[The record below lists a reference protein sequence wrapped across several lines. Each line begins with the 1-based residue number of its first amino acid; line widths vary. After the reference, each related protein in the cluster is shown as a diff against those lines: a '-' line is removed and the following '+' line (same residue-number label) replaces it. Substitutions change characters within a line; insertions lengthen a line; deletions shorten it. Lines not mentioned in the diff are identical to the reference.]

1 MARIAAQPKISDLI
15 AAGEIAPAKQP
26 TERPGL
32 PAIPTQDP
40 GHAVHFR
47 GPLADDQWTSGDA
60 ARQWYG
66 KNVPQSRITP
76 PQPAQSANLNAT
88 IQSTAA
94 PQIAAA
100 IAAIPPST
108 GSGILSL
115 SYTGNEFTI
124 GSPNGPNTTI
134 TKNPQPPHTFWA
146 APIAGL
152 SDFLGFTGN
161 NYSTGTG
168 GSPVATNPTITFTP
182 QQIPSWVYYF
192 QESAGNTNTAPSG
205 WTTLLDAATLQMS
218 STSPVTATDPTAPA
232 FTWCNVAIQFA
243 GTVPAVVASSA
254 VNIPQ
259 PANTVS
265 HTFSST
271 AGDVIL
277 VAIRGINGG
286 ANGAIV
292 PLNVSDSQ
300 GNAYSLIGFS
310 IAGNSGFNG
319 SGEVAVFATGNIP
332 GGAVTVTASTGAL
345 VGGGGGFRANFVEF
359 GPLNSGPG
367 VPSFRSIASSD
378 LPAIPASLIIGV
390 LGVKEGG
397 TGSDLSATGGTSQ
410 FLRQSSTGGAIIPIQ
425 LDYPDLAGQSIAA
438 LYDNVTLAGKGLP
451 SIVFQNSTTSLG
463 NITSINVGTLNTGLY
478 RVSVTL
484 IAIVGTIGIGDVIPE
499 CDFTFND
506 PLLASNTILMTP
518 VTAYISS
525 TTTYATQSV
534 ILSITSSSP
543 AHFSTTGYAG
553 TGTYRI
559 VTQVE
564 QV

>member
-1 MARIAAQPKISDLI
+1 MPKLADALKTPDMSKLRPLEETRLTPAPPNSQSLPGWSDMSIAPTPSIIGTVPDGQRQWFRPGVSQFRIGALPAKANAVQNAAQRTVAQQVVND
-15 AAGEIAPAKQP
+15 
-26 TERPGL
+26 
-32 PAIPTQDP
+32 
-40 GHAVHFR
+40 
-47 GPLADDQWTSGDA
+47 
-60 ARQWYG
+60 
-66 KNVPQSRITP
+66 
-76 PQPAQSANLNAT
+76 QPAT
-88 IQSTAA
+88 
-94 PQIAAA
+94 
-100 IAAIPPST
+100 PPST
-108 GSGILSL
+108 SSGITNLV
-115 SYTGNEFTI
+115 YEGNEFSI
-124 GSPNGPNTTI
+124 LDPNGPTATI

-152 SDFLGFTGN
+152 SDFLGFTQN

-182 QQIPSWVYYF
+182 QKIPSWIYYF
-192 QESAGNTNTAPSG
+192 QESAGNTNTTPSG
-205 WTTLLDAATLQMS
+205 WTTLLDGAVLQMT
-218 STSPVTATDPTAPA
+218 STAPVTATDPTAPG

-243 GTVPAVVASSA
+243 GTIPAIVASSA

-286 ANGAIV
+286 ASGAVV
-292 PLNVSDSQ
+292 PLFVSDSQ
-300 GNAYSLIGFS
+300 GNSYSLIGFA
-310 IAGNSGFNG
+310 AGGASGFNG
-319 SGEVAVFATGNIP
+319 SAETAVYATGNIP
-332 GGAVTVTASTGAL
+332 GGVVTVTAATGTL
-345 VGGGGGFRANFVEF
+345 IGGGGGFRANFVEF

-378 LPAIPASLIIGV
+378 LPATPASLIIGV

-410 FLRQSSTGGAIIPIQ
+410 FLRQSSAGGAIVPIQ
-425 LDYPDLAGQSIAA
+425 PDYPDLAGQSIAA

-451 SIVFQNSTTSLG
+451 SIVFQNSQTSLG

-518 VTAYISS
+518 VTAYIPS

-559 VTQVE
+559 ITQVE
-564 QV
+564 QL